1 MGAAL
6 VWNSQIIMAQIQK
19 PVQTVKVLDGQVFI
33 CSPITANFTGTLSEP
48 RPIKFPVIR
57 LISAVENRMKH
68 CMNQLLKAQSEGQI
82 TQVITYDDKGTEVH
96 FSWGEAFHSGSYS
109 AMETMLATLEANR
122 YLKDGLDVGQ
132 LEKLLTAQEAD
143 QLFKSW
149 IMAGHPWDSMAT
161 LLDCL
166 RHDLRNQE
174 KA

>member
-1 MGAAL
+1 M
-6 VWNSQIIMAQIQK
+6 WNSQIIMAQIQK

-33 CSPITANFTGTLSEP
+33 CSPVTTNFTGTLLEP

-57 LISAVENRMKH
+57 LIRAVENRMEH

-82 TQVITYDDKGTEVH
+82 VQVIYDEKWTEVH

-109 AMETMLATLEANR
+109 AMETMLAKLEANR
-122 YLKDGLDVGQ
+122 PLKDGLDIIQ
-132 LEKLLTAQEAD
+132 LEQLLTAQEAD

-149 IMAGHPWDSMAT
+149 IMAGYPWDSMAT
-161 LLDCL
+161 LLDYL

>member
-6 VWNSQIIMAQIQK
+6 VWNSPFTMAQIHK
-19 PVQTVKVLDGQVFI
+19 PDTTIKVLDGHVYI
-33 CSPITANFTGTLSEP
+33 CSPVVANFTGKLPEP

-57 LISAVENRMKH
+57 LVRAVKNRMDH
-68 CMNQLLKAQSEGQI
+68 CMEQLLRAQREGQI
-82 TQVITYDDKGTEVH
+82 TQVIYHEKGTEVH

-109 AMETMLATLEANR
+109 AMETLLAKLEANIP
-122 YLKDGLDVGQ
+122 LKEGLDVIQ
-132 LEKLLTAQEAD
+132 LEELLITQEAD

-149 IMAGHPWDSMAT
+149 IMAGYPWDSMAT

-166 RHDLRNQE
+166 RDDLRNKE